1 MNEVGRDEDDEERKG
16 DDPDQDPGESRS
28 EDERGNDARQ

>member
-1 MNEVGRDEDDEERKG
+1 MNEIGRDEDDQECEG
-16 DDPDQDPGESRS
+16 DDPDQDPREPRS